1 MAVEFEQSG
10 SVAIFVLDNPPV
22 NALSAAVRTE
32 LTALFESTLARPDI
46 KAIVLAAKGRHFS
59 AGADLREFGAPPRP
73 DAPQL
78 PHLIERLEQSPLPVV
93 AALSGTVAG
102 GATELALGCHY
113 RVAANDLAMSLPEVT
128 LGFIPGAG
136 GTQRLPR
143 LAGLSLA
150 LDLILSGRAIGASEA
165 AGAGIVD
172 LVAGRDELR
181 ARAIAFA
188 RNAAAQPTRPTG
200 ARPAPVA
207 DAAMLAQAAEKL
219 RREARGRRA
228 PQAALECIVATLAM
242 PFAAG
247 LAHEREVFKELLGG
261 PESRALRH
269 VFFAER
275 DAPKVAGIDPRAPV
289 RPIRTAGVVGFG
301 TMGSGIA
308 MAFAN
313 AGIPVRVLEAND
325 AALQRGLA
333 TVRSAYDAAHAKGR
347 ISAAERDAR
356 RDLVSGVAEY
366 AAFADADLVVEAVF
380 EEMDVKHTVFRD
392 LDAVCRTDAILATNT
407 SSLDVN
413 AIAAATAH
421 PGRVL
426 GLHFFSPA
434 QVMRLVEVVRPAA
447 VDIEVL
453 ATAMALVKHLGKL
466 GVAVGV
472 CDSFA
477 ANRSLYA
484 YRRQSDF
491 LVEEGASP
499 LQVDSALRAF
509 GMPMGPFQT
518 GDMVGLDV
526 SWRIRRRQAATRD
539 PSLRY
544 SPIADRLCEL
554 GRFGQKT
561 GAGWYRYE
569 KGSREPLPDPQ
580 VDALIAAISNELGIA
595 RRAVSDAEIVE
606 RSFFALVNEC
616 ARILEEGLVARPG
629 DLDVIWIHGYGFPR
643 HRGGPMHW
651 ADGIGLARILA
662 AVEAMNR
669 EQGDLVKPSALLRDL
684 ARTGRSFADIGG
696 K

>member
-1 MAVEFEQSG
+1 M
-10 SVAIFVLDNPPV
+10 
-22 NALSAAVRTE
+22 
-32 LTALFESTLARPDI
+32 
-46 KAIVLAAKGRHFS
+46 
-59 AGADLREFGAPPRP
+59 
-73 DAPQL
+73 
-78 PHLIERLEQSPLPVV
+78 
-93 AALSGTVAG
+93 
-102 GATELALGCHY
+102 
-113 RVAANDLAMSLPEVT
+113 
-128 LGFIPGAG
+128 
-136 GTQRLPR
+136 
-143 LAGLSLA
+143 
-150 LDLILSGRAIGASEA
+150 
-165 AGAGIVD
+165 
-172 LVAGRDELR
+172 
-181 ARAIAFA
+181 
-188 RNAAAQPTRPTG
+188 
-200 ARPAPVA
+200 
-207 DAAMLAQAAEKL
+207 
-219 RREARGRRA
+219 
-228 PQAALECIVATLAM
+228 
-242 PFAAG
+242 
-247 LAHEREVFKELLGG
+247 
-261 PESRALRH
+261 
-269 VFFAER
+269 
-275 DAPKVAGIDPRAPV
+275 
-289 RPIRTAGVVGFG
+289 
-301 TMGSGIA
+301 
-308 MAFAN
+308 
-313 AGIPVRVLEAND
+313 LEAND

-347 ISAAERDAR
+347 ITAAERDAR

-380 EEMDVKHTVFRD
+380 EEMDVKHTVFRE
-392 LDAVCRTDAILATNT
+392 LDAVCRKDAILATNT

-434 QVMRLVEVVRPAA
+434 HVMRLVEVVRPAS

-453 ATAMALVKHLGKL
+453 ATAMALVKRLGKL

-526 SWRIRRRQAATRD
+526 SWRIRKRQAATRD

-606 RSFFALVNEC
+606 RSFFARSSTS
-616 ARILEEGLVARPG
+616 ARASSRRVWWRGRATSTSSGSTATASRATAAGRCTGPTASGSRASWPRSRP
-629 DLDVIWIHGYGFPR
+629 
-643 HRGGPMHW
+643 
-651 ADGIGLARILA
+651 
-662 AVEAMNR
+662 
-669 EQGDLVKPSALLRDL
+669 
-684 ARTGRSFADIGG
+684 
-696 K
+696 